1 MNESE
6 NHTNFMPIFGDLTD
20 KRCLI
25 AEEDH
30 IAEHRLTASQ
40 SADMGYATARPKW
53 VEINPFRVEMN
64 M

>member
-6 NHTNFMPIFGDLTD
+6 NHTNFMPILGDLTD

-25 AEEDH
+25 TEEDH
-30 IAEHRLTASQ
+30 IAEHKLITSQ
-40 SADMGYATARPKW
+40 PADMGYTNARSKW

>member
-6 NHTNFMPIFGDLTD
+6 NHTNFMPILGDLTD
-20 KRCLI
+20 KRSLI
-25 AEEDH
+25 TEEDH
-30 IAEHRLTASQ
+30 IAEHKLITSQ
-40 SADMGYATARPKW
+40 PADMGYTNARPKW

>member
-1 MNESE
+1 
-6 NHTNFMPIFGDLTD
+6 MPIFGDLTD

-25 AEEDH
+25 AGEDH
-30 IAEHRLTASQ
+30 IAEHRLITSQ
-40 SADMGYATARPKW
+40 PADMGYATARPKW